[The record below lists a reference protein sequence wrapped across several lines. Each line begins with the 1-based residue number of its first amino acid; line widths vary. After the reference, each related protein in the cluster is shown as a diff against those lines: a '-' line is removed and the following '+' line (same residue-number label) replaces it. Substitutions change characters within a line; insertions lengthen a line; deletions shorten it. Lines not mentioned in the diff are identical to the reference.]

1 MLKKGFFPPAS
12 NGDRFWQHA
21 VCAPRVGRKTLEGGA
36 RLEDGVLLVPDCRKL
51 RQEIIRST
59 CMDPIG
65 RLRPDYV
72 AYIGENP
79 RWISNGRLRCGL
91 ALAATIRFT
100 FAYRASL
107 DFAPEVSFDSA

>member
-1 MLKKGFFPPAS
+1 MLKKDSFPSSS

-72 AYIGENP
+72 AYIGEQP
-79 RWISNGRLRCGL
+79 RWISNGRLRFGL
-91 ALAATIRFT
+91 ALAATVRLT
-100 FAYRASL
+100 FACPAAL
-107 DFAPEVSFDSA
+107 DFAPEVSFDFA